1 MFHDHHAGPAV
12 TLASS
17 AAAFVASANLT
28 QVNQSVAAVAALGA
42 LLGGLSSLGRLV
54 YDVLHKKPTPPE
66 PVDAD
71 AHPSGPA
78 LPSGWQRPD
87 KRTDRQR

>member
-1 MFHDHHAGPAV
+1 MFHEHHAGPAV

-54 YDVLHKKPTPPE
+54 YDVLHKKTPTPE

-71 AHPSGPA
+71 AHSGPA
-78 LPSGWQRPD
+78 LPPGWQRPE
-87 KRTDRQR
+87 KRIDRQR